1 MLGNDLL
8 VGSDDIAKRL
18 GFKRLQNTYYYI
30 VHDPSFPAPLHT
42 IRGAKVWSW
51 PEVEEWA
58 ATKTTFRKRN
68 PPIRG
73 PRAADFAEAVE
84 RLAAERGLQPAE
96 AADLVG
102 AYEIGVCLGFEFDTM
117 RVHTLMRDE
126 ESGFPAAVQRIGP
139 AGGTWIWWWP
149 DVEKWA
155 EEHYPDR
162 IETWRT
168 LVLEDQARTEE
179 QNGAASPKKKRTTTK
194 KETR

>member
-1 MLGNDLL
+1 M
-8 VGSDDIAKRL
+8 
-18 GFKRLQNTYYYI
+18 
-30 VHDPSFPAPLHT
+30 
-42 IRGAKVWSW
+42 WSW

-58 ATKTTFRKRN
+58 ATKTFRKRT

-73 PRAADFAEAVE
+73 PRSADFAEAVE
-84 RLAAERGLQPAE
+84 RLAAELGLQPAE

-155 EEHYPDR
+155 EEHYPER
-162 IETWRT
+162 IGAWREILSAEPPT
-168 LVLEDQARTEE
+168 GNE
-179 QNGAASPKKKRTTTK
+179 NGAAPPATAAEPKKAVKKPAGGKAASSKKPTK
-194 KETR
+194 KVRTR